1 MKKLIALAITIT
13 MVGAFSGCFKTA
25 VEDAVND
32 AIEDAL
38 QNTTT
43 TSSDSASVP
52 TDWPTDFP
60 INEAWALSGSSSS
73 SSDGSVYL
81 SVTQTCDN
89 CTADEVINYYKE
101 AMLAQGWT
109 DGGTSTYN
117 DEWGDSTS
125 ISFNKDN
132 YSKYASVDY
141 STWEYEGYTDIS
153 IYLSY
158 SLYTY

>member
-1 MKKLIALAITIT
+1 MKKLIALAIIVM
-13 MVGAFSGCFKTA
+13 MVTPFSGCFKTT

-32 AIEDAL
+32 AIQDAL
-38 QNTTT
+38 EDSTV
-43 TSSDSASVP
+43 SSDDASAP
-52 TDWPTDFP
+52 TNWPTDFP
-60 INEAWALSGSSSS
+60 INDDWAISGSSSS

-81 SVTQTCDN
+81 SVTQTCDD
-89 CTADEVINYYKE
+89 CTADEVINYYKD
-101 AMLAQGWT
+101 ALVAQGWT
-109 DGGTSTYN
+109 DDGTSTYS

-158 SLYTY
+158 SVYSY

>member
-25 VEDAVND
+25 VENAVNS

-38 QNTTT
+38 EESTV
-43 TSSDSASVP
+43 SSGDSTAP
-52 TDWPTDFP
+52 TDWPSDFP
-60 INEAWALSGSSSS
+60 MNGDWAISGSSSS
-73 SSDGSVYL
+73 SSNGSVYL
-81 SVTQTCDN
+81 SVTQTCDD

-101 AMLAQGWT
+101 TMLAQGWT
-109 DGGTSTYN
+109 DGGTSTYS

-132 YSKYASVDY
+132 YYKYASVDY

-158 SLYTY
+158 SEYSY

>member
-1 MKKLIALAITIT
+1 MKKLIALAITVTI
-13 MVGAFSGCFKTA
+13 MAVFSGCLKSA

-38 QNTTT
+38 ENST
-43 TSSDSASVP
+43 TSDTTAP
-52 TDWPTDFP
+52 ADWPTDFP
-60 INEAWALSGSSSS
+60 INDDWAISGSSSS

-81 SVTQTCDN
+81 SITQTCDD
-89 CTADEVINYYKE
+89 CTADEVISYYKD
-101 AMLAQGWT
+101 ALTAQGWT

-125 ISFNKDN
+125 ISFNKDD
-132 YSKYASVDY
+132 YFKYASVDY
-141 STWEYEGYTDIS
+141 STWDYEGYTDIS

-158 SLYTY
+158 SEYSY